1 VSFAPSAQA
10 KTPPWIFSSAFREH
24 FAEHKKLR
32 GRPHEK
38 MKHPA
43 SMGIPFSEIPM
54 SC

>member
-1 VSFAPSAQA
+1 LHHLPKQRDLLG
-10 KTPPWIFSSAFREH
+10 IFSSAFREH

-32 GRPHEK
+32 GRPYQK